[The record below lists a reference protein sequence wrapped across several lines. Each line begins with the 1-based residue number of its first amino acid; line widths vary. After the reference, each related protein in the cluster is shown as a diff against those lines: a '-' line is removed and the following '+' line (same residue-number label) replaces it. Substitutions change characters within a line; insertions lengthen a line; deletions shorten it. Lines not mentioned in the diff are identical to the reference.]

1 MGNSCFKPEVADKEQ
16 PVVAPEATQEVNKYQ
31 QLVDRLRNLTTLME
45 EKQLFY
51 SHLYYFYNYLM
62 LENNKY
68 LNNPK

>member
-1 MGNSCFKPEVADKEQ
+1 MGNACERDNVTSKEQ

-31 QLVDRLRNLTTLME
+31 QLVDRLRNLTTLMV